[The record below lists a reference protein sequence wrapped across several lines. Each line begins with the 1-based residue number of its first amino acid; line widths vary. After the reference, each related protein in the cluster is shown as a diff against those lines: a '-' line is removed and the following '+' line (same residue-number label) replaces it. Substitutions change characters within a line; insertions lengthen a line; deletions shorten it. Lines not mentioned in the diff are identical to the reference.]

1 MQNIVAFIP
10 ARGGSK
16 SIPKKNIKL
25 LGGKP
30 LIAYSIQSAI
40 QAGLRPIVNTDSE
53 EIAKVAKEY
62 GAEVMMRPSNI
73 AGDKTSMFEVLSKE
87 IPKISPIPE
96 LVLLLQPTSP
106 LRQTVHLKH
115 AISYMVNSPGFD
127 SLIAV
132 EQVPEKYNPA
142 QVIIGT
148 QSGKGMVMG
157 KLPRSPR
164 QALLDWFL
172 GRSKFS
178 KPSLTGV
185 PIASRITR
193 RQDHPEA
200 WIPSGS
206 IYIFK
211 SSNLDKGSI
220 YGDQVMLY
228 ESEPTT
234 NINEPEDWELAE
246 QELTKTKNA

>member
-16 SIPKKNIKL
+16 SILRKNIKL

-62 GAEVMMRPSNI
+62 GAEVMIRPANL
-73 AGDKTSMFEVLSKE
+73 AEDKTSMFEMLNIEV
-87 IPKISPIPE
+87 PKISPVPE

-106 LRQTVHLKH
+106 LRGHVHLKH
-115 AISYMVNSPGFD
+115 AISYMVNSLNNYD

-132 EQVPEKYNPA
+132 EKVPEKYNPA

-148 QSGKGMVMG
+148 QNGKGMVIG
-157 KLPRSPR
+157 KTLPARWLSK
-164 QALLDWFL
+164 LL
-172 GRSKFS
+172 GIYGVS
-178 KPSLTGV
+178 KPSLLGV
-185 PIASRITR
+185 PIASRLTR
-193 RQDHPEA
+193 RQDFPEA

-211 SSNLDKGSI
+211 ASNLDKGSI
-220 YGDQVMLY
+220 YGDKVLLY
-228 ESEPTT
+228 ESEPTI

-246 QELTKTKNA
+246 QELKNKTQ

>member
-1 MQNIVAFIP
+1 MAFIP

-30 LIAYSIQSAI
+30 LIAYSIESAI
-40 QAGLRPIVNTDSE
+40 QTGLRTIVSTDSA
-53 EIAKVAKEY
+53 EIADVARTH
-62 GAEVMMRPSNI
+62 GAEVMMRPLSLAKDN
-73 AGDKTSMFEVLSKE
+73 TSMFEVLQKE
-87 IPKISPIPE
+87 ISKISPKPE

-106 LRQTVHLKH
+106 FRGSVHLKH
-115 AISYMVNSPGFD
+115 AISYMMNSLENFD

-132 EQVPEKYNPA
+132 EQVPGKYNPA
-142 QVIIGT
+142 QMIIGT
-148 QSGKGMVMG
+148 KTGKGMVMG
-157 KLPRSPR
+157 KLPRTPR

-172 GRSKFS
+172 GRPKYT
-178 KPSLTGV
+178 KPSLSGV

-193 RQDHPEA
+193 RQDFPEA

-206 IYIFK
+206 FYIFK
-211 SSNLDKGSI
+211 TSNLDTGSI
-220 YGDQVMLY
+220 YGDRVMLY
-228 ESEPTT
+228 ESESTI

-246 QELTKTKNA
+246 QELKNKQNA

>member
-25 LGGKP
+25 LGDKP

-40 QAGLRPIVNTDSE
+40 KLGLRTIVNTDSE
-53 EIAKVAKEY
+53 EIAKVAKDY
-62 GAEVMMRPSNI
+62 GAEVMMRPTSL
-73 AGDKTSMFEVLSKE
+73 AGDKTSMFEVLKNE
-87 IPKISPIPE
+87 VPKISPIPE

-106 LRQTVHLKH
+106 LRGSVHLKH
-115 AISYMVNSPGFD
+115 AISYAVNSLENYD
-127 SLIAV
+127 SLVAV

-148 QSGKGMVMG
+148 QNGKGMVMG
-157 KLPRSPR
+157 KTPMGKI
-164 QALLDWFL
+164 AAFFL
-172 GRSKFS
+172 GMRYT
-178 KPSLTGV
+178 KPSLIGV
-185 PIASRITR
+185 PIASRLTR
-193 RQDHPEA
+193 RQDFPEA

-211 SSNLDKGSI
+211 TSNLEKGSM
-220 YGDQVMLY
+220 YGDRVMLY
-228 ESEPTT
+228 ESESTT